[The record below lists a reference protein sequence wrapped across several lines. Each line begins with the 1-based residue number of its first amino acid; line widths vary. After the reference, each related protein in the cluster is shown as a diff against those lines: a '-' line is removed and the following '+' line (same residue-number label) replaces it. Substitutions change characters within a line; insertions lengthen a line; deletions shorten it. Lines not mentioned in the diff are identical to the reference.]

1 MRPGNPSRLLVG
13 FSSPVNPT
21 IDTEP
26 GRVRLTFRRE
36 PVVAAGPDKVTYTD
50 PLITGASFSEH
61 DGIAELDIT
70 GTAALMANFAD
81 GGKTIIVTGAP
92 APPPP
97 VAEQAPAPQPALP
110 GTPAAAPQPRQPAAP
125 RFLVLIDPAHG
136 GADIGAAITPS
147 LPEKDVVLALARRV
161 QRELNSRGIAA
172 GIATQLRCRD
182 CSRPARGVSQCRPS
196 GAVRCA
202 ACRQHRPRRAR
213 VHRVAACRQYLATEF
228 LPWDTAQAAF
238 LDLSGT
244 VAGSVAAE
252 LEYRKLPNATLFAP
266 LRPMNSIAAPAIA
279 VEIAPP
285 SENVEEIASAAYQ
298 EQVAQSIAAGI
309 AAVRSSSRR
318 CARDPA
324 TAGDASAC
332 AGADRRLGLGVYAW
346 HLKRKV
352 ARDAQLAAQ
361 QQLAMAPAGNGP
373 PTAVTLYV
381 ASDSDATL
389 RKSQVSVALP
399 PESVG
404 AREGSAARPIWR
416 IFAASIA
423 PPYRRRRGCA
433 RRLSAGGRHGRGGHQ
448 LRFRRC
454 ASFGVLAEEL
464 TVASIVAT
472 LNANDSKIQR
482 VKILVNGQERETL
495 AGHADLQRFYRAS
508 NIGQVMKDMQ

>member
-1 MRPGNPSRLLVG
+1 MPRFDRNLCLWLALCFSAFLLLVVLSLRNAPVQAQTAPAQITIYSPQTSYSVSLLDVKGQPYIGLVEVLEPLGQLDAKPDGRKYKLRFTPPGGCPEESQFTDGKDKGKVRGEGYKLPANFVLQNGRGYVPLSATSSLLAKLLSTQVEFHPAGRRLFVGVSPDRFTLEMRPGNPSRLLVG

-50 PLITGASFSEH
+50 PPITGASFSEH

-172 GIATQLRCRD
+172 GLLRNSDVAIALDQRAV
-182 CSRPARGVSQCRPS
+182 SANAARPALYVALHAANTGRGVHVFTELLP
-196 GAVRCA
+196 A
-202 ACRQHRPRRAR
+202 ANASPQS
-213 VHRVAACRQYLATEF
+213 F

-252 LEYRKLPNATLFAP
+252 LENRKLPNATLFAP
-266 LRPMNSIAAPAIA
+266 LRPMNSIAAPAVA

-309 AAVRSSSRR
+309 AAVRS
-318 CARDPA
+318 
-324 TAGDASAC
+324 
-332 AGADRRLGLGVYAW
+332 
-346 HLKRKV
+346 K
-352 ARDAQLAAQ
+352 
-361 QQLAMAPAGNGP
+361 
-373 PTAVTLYV
+373 
-381 ASDSDATL
+381 
-389 RKSQVSVALP
+389 LP
-399 PESVG
+399 EV
-404 AREGSAARPIWR
+404 RP
-416 IFAASIA
+416 
-423 PPYRRRRGCA
+423 
-433 RRLSAGGRHGRGGHQ
+433 
-448 LRFRRC
+448 
-454 ASFGVLAEEL
+454 
-464 TVASIVAT
+464 
-472 LNANDSKIQR
+472 
-482 VKILVNGQERETL
+482 
-495 AGHADLQRFYRAS
+495 
-508 NIGQVMKDMQ
+508 